1 MENQEHNMSIKEEH
15 GEGSA
20 YLPQLQAELDSIDV
34 SFTSAK
40 SLLEAGKV
48 FATVESLKARSSWLI
63 LVLHMIVKVLLIH
76 NLSQWPGVAS
86 IKYTILKRYES

>member
-1 MENQEHNMSIKEEH
+1 MENQEHNMSIKEEHH

-48 FATVESLKARSSWLI
+48 FTSLYLGHSGLCYQFCA
-63 LVLHMIVKVLLIH
+63 LL
-76 NLSQWPGVAS
+76 NN
-86 IKYTILKRYES
+86 